1 MREKP
6 VRSGFHM
13 GGDHNRRMSNE
24 NANPAALSGIAP
36 LGYLG
41 CIRVSGADAATFLH
55 SQLTNDFTR
64 LGPTRARLAGFCSA
78 KGRLQ
83 ASFMAWQTSDAD
95 IILACSADLLQAT
108 LRRLSMFVL
117 RMKCKLSDASA
128 QLPLFGL
135 AGTAAD
141 ALLQDC
147 VAWEKRET
155 SEGTAIRLPAAAGHS
170 LGLWSPRNSPT
181 SPATATPELSQ
192 EDWRWLQ
199 VQSGVPLVEAKTVDL
214 FVPQMIN
221 FELIGGVD
229 FQKGCYPGQEVVAR
243 SQYRGTLK
251 RRMFLCDCEDIASAG
266 QEVYSP
272 SDPGQPVGVVA
283 NSAARPGRNG
293 STMLVELKI
302 AALQQGEL
310 HLGSLGGPA
319 LSRRPLPYVVPLL
332 ASEGA

>member
-13 GGDHNRRMSNE
+13 GDDHNRRMNNE

-64 LGPTRARLAGFCSA
+64 LEPNRARLAGFCSA

-108 LRRLSMFVL
+108 MRRLSMFVL

-141 ALLQDC
+141 ARLQDC

-155 SEGTAIRLPAAAGHS
+155 SEGTAIRLPAAVGHS
-170 LGLWSPRNSPT
+170 LGLWSPKPDSARPSAAAPQ
-181 SPATATPELSQ
+181 LSQ
-192 EDWRWLQ
+192 EEWRWLQ

-251 RRMFLCDCEDIASAG
+251 RRMFLCDSEDFASAG
-266 QEVYSP
+266 QEIYSP

-283 NSAARPGRNG
+283 NAAARPGRNG
-293 STMLVELKI
+293 STMLVELKL

-310 HLGSLGGPA
+310 HLGRLGGPA
-319 LSRRPLPYVVPLL
+319 LSQRALPYVVPLS

>member
-1 MREKP
+1 MLEKP
-6 VRSGFHM
+6 VRSGIHM
-13 GGDHNRRMSNE
+13 AGDHNRRMSNE
-24 NANPAALSGIAP
+24 NVNPASLSGIAP

-64 LGPTRARLAGFCSA
+64 LGETRARLAGFCSA

-117 RMKCKLSDASA
+117 RLKCKLSDASA

-135 AGTAAD
+135 SGTAAD

-147 VAWEKRET
+147 TAWEKRET

-170 LGLWSPRNSPT
+170 LGLWSPRPDSAWQSAAAPG
-181 SPATATPELSQ
+181 LSQ
-192 EDWRWLQ
+192 EEWRWLQ

-221 FELIGGVD
+221 FELLGGVD

-251 RRMFLCDCEDIASAG
+251 RRMILCDCEGPASAG

-283 NSAARPGRNG
+283 NAAARPGQNG
-293 STMLVELKI
+293 STMLVELKL
-302 AALQQGEL
+302 AALHQGEL
-310 HLGSLGGPA
+310 QLGRIGGPP
-319 LSRRPLPYVVPLL
+319 LSQRALPYVVPHL
-332 ASEGA
+332 APEGA

>member
-1 MREKP
+1 MHEKP

-41 CIRVSGADAATFLH
+41 CIRVSGPDAATFLH

-83 ASFMAWQTSDAD
+83 ASFMAWRTSDAD

-147 VAWEKRET
+147 TAWEKRET

-170 LGLWSPRNSPT
+170 LGLWSPKPDSTWSSAAAP
-181 SPATATPELSQ
+181 SLSQ
-192 EDWRWLQ
+192 EEWRWLQ
-199 VQSGVPLVEAKTVDL
+199 VRSGVPLVEAKTVDL

-243 SQYRGTLK
+243 SQYRGSLK
-251 RRMFLCDCEDIASAG
+251 RRMFLCDCEDSAIAG

-272 SDPGQPVGVVA
+272 SDPSQPVGVVA
-283 NSAARPGRNG
+283 NAAARPGRNG
-293 STMLVELKI
+293 STMLVELKL
-302 AALQQGEL
+302 AALHQGEL
-310 HLGSLGGPA
+310 HLGRLGGPA
-319 LSRRPLPYVVPLL
+319 LSLGALPYVIPLL
-332 ASEGA
+332 APEGA

>member
-6 VRSGFHM
+6 VRSGCHM

-83 ASFMAWQTSDAD
+83 ASFMAWQTSDVD

-128 QLPLFGL
+128 QVPLFGL
-135 AGTAAD
+135 AGTAAE
-141 ALLQDC
+141 ALLRDC
-147 VAWEKRET
+147 APWDVRET
-155 SEGTAIRLPAAAGHS
+155 PEGTAIRLPAAPGHS
-170 LGLWSPRNSPT
+170 LGLWSPKTDPT
-181 SPATATPELSQ
+181 GSASVPRLSQ
-192 EDWRWLQ
+192 EEWRWLQ
-199 VQSGVPLVEAKTVDL
+199 VQSGVPVVEAKTVDL

-251 RRMFLCDCEDIASAG
+251 RRMFLCDCEDTASAG

-283 NSAARPGRNG
+283 NAAARPGGNG

-310 HLGSLGGPA
+310 HLGRVGGSA
-319 LSRRPLPYVVPLL
+319 LSRRPLPYMVPLL

>member
-1 MREKP
+1 
-6 VRSGFHM
+6 
-13 GGDHNRRMSNE
+13 MSNE

-64 LGPTRARLAGFCSA
+64 LEPNRARLAGFCSA

-135 AGTAAD
+135 AGTAAE
-141 ALLQDC
+141 ALLRDC
-147 VAWEKRET
+147 APWDVRET
-155 SEGTAIRLPAAAGHS
+155 PEGTAIRLPAAPGHS
-170 LGLWSPRNSPT
+170 LGLWSPKTDPT
-181 SPATATPELSQ
+181 GSASVPRLSQ
-192 EDWRWLQ
+192 EEWRWLQ
-199 VQSGVPLVEAKTVDL
+199 VQSGVPVVEAKTVDL

-251 RRMFLCDCEDIASAG
+251 RRMFLCDSEDFASAG
-266 QEVYSP
+266 QEIYSP

-283 NSAARPGRNG
+283 NAAARPGRNG
-293 STMLVELKI
+293 STMLVELKL

-310 HLGSLGGPA
+310 HLGRLGGPA
-319 LSRRPLPYVVPLL
+319 LSQRALPYVVPLS